1 MDAAEPFEAR
11 PRLAVAVSGGA
22 DSMAL
27 CLLAHTWATERGGQA
42 LALTVDHGLR
52 AASGAEADRVG
63 RWLSARGIEHE
74 VLRWMGEKP
83 RTGLEV
89 KARQVRYRLLQQYC
103 RERGVL
109 HLLIGHHLQD
119 QAETVVMRAARG
131 STTHGLAAMAAMVE
145 TGCAR
150 VIRPL
155 LAVPPQRLRAYL
167 MARAQPWIEDPTN
180 SGAAST
186 RGRIR
191 AAMPAMVAEGWSP
204 EAAAAAAGRHA
215 AERAQN
221 ESGVAMLLAEHCRL
235 HPAGFAILDAAAL
248 ATAPSALTTMA
259 LARIATTIGG
269 NAYPPSTAALERLRG
284 RLEANK
290 TGALGRC
297 VWKWVR
303 LGRCGGR
310 GATGILVYRETRGLP
325 APLTLAAAGE
335 LIWDGRF
342 RVCVGRGVST
352 ALAGLS
358 LCAMCEDDW
367 RQAVRSDPDLGGA
380 RVPRQAALALPVLRD
395 ARGLLAIPALNWHRD
410 NASEME
416 LTAAR
421 AISIAFRPLRSL
433 SGTGYFLA

>member
-1 MDAAEPFEAR
+1 MTAAEPFEAR
-11 PRLAVAVSGGA
+11 PLLAVAVSGGA

-27 CLLAHTWATERGGQA
+27 CLLAHTWASARGGRI
-42 LALTVDHGLR
+42 LAVTVDHGLR
-52 AASGAEADRVG
+52 AASAAEADRVG
-63 RWLSARGIEHE
+63 RWLSARGIKHE
-74 VLRWMGEKP
+74 TLRWTGEKP
-83 RTGLEV
+83 RTGLEA
-89 KARQVRYRLLQQYC
+89 KARQVRYRLLLQYC
-103 RERGVL
+103 CERGVL
-109 HLLIGHHLQD
+109 HLLIGHHLHD

-167 MARAQPWIEDPTN
+167 MARAQPWIEDPMN
-180 SGAAST
+180 SGTASA

-191 AAMPAMVAEGWSP
+191 DGLPAMGADGWSP
-204 EAAAAAAGRHA
+204 AAAAASAGRHA

-221 ESGVAMLLAEHCRL
+221 ERGVATLLAEHCRL

-269 NAYPPSTAALERLRG
+269 NAYPPGTASLERLRG
-284 RLEANK
+284 RLEANR

-297 VWKWVR
+297 VWKRVR
-303 LGRCGGR
+303 LGGCGGHR
-310 GATGILVYRETRGLP
+310 AAGILVCRETRSLP
-325 APLTLAAAGE
+325 APLTLATAVE
-335 LIWDGRF
+335 LVWDGRF
-342 RVCVGRGVST
+342 RVRGDRVDAAALST
-352 ALAGLS
+352 LL
-358 LCAMCEDDW
+358 LCAMGEDGW
-367 RQAVRSDPDLGGA
+367 REAIRLEPSLRDA
-380 RVPRQAALALPVLRD
+380 RAPRQAALALPVLRD
-395 ARGLLAIPALNWHRD
+395 ARGLVAIPVLDWHRD

-421 AISIAFRPLRSL
+421 AISITFRPLRSL